1 MSTDNNRVFMS
12 KSQWDYMS
20 AQNVGWHQG
29 EVPVIELTTLATDDT
44 MRDMAELERLERLA
58 DLQDS
63 AARLEALAG
72 VVLGLGL
79 AVFVYNIL

>member
-1 MSTDNNRVFMS
+1 MKDT
-12 KSQWDYMS
+12 
-20 AQNVGWHQG
+20 
-29 EVPVIELTTLATDDT
+29 IELTEVVDSR
-44 MRDMAELERLERLA
+44 RDMAELERLERLA

-79 AVFVYNIL
+79 AVLVYNIL